1 VPWQVGGG
9 GTKSWKPCRTALSE
23 LVWEP
28 FSGVDQPPE
37 DDEGGQEHGE
47 REHDADDAAVGES
60 LAGHGF
66 FQTRIAASSMTA
78 LARIRMVS
86 SRSGPVRNSQI

>member
-1 VPWQVGGG
+1 
-9 GTKSWKPCRTALSE
+9 
-23 LVWEP
+23 
-28 FSGVDQPPE
+28 
-37 DDEGGQEHGE
+37 
-47 REHDADDAAVGES
+47 